1 MDEVE
6 IDSLYAQTFQAAF
19 AGRNRPPPCRIVGG
33 HFTDDKQTV
42 PPLLNRLSHHFFG
55 ASLPVHFRRV
65 DQRHTQ
71 IDPAL
76 KGCDFRCSPPPILA
90 HFPCAQ
96 PKRRYLASAR
106 QDNRLHFSITSITRF
121 TCNGRSIWVFPP
133 GQSISIRSTFAAF
146 PIPKWSLRSF
156 CER

>member
-1 MDEVE
+1 MEQIE
-6 IDSLYAQTFQAAF
+6 IDSLDAQTFQAAF
-19 AGRNRPPPCRIVGG
+19 AGRNRPPPCRVVRV
-33 HFTDDKQTV
+33 HFTHYENV
-42 PPLLNRLSHHFFG
+42 ILPALNRLAHHFFG

-65 DQRHTQ
+65 DQRHPQ

-76 KGCDFRCSPPPILA
+76 EGGDFRCAPPSILA

-121 TCNGRSIWVFPP
+121 TCNGRSIWCFPP